1 MILRYSNC
9 GWNCNGVKRFH
20 HAQLL
25 DAEEDEWEE
34 WLLCSTNTSH
44 IIQCLHHLAVQRLQV
59 RRSREVVALAR
70 LRRQVQRLRDG
81 RLDVARPNLRRQRV
95 EPVADSHLPCLWR
108 GLYRW
113 SWGGLWRRPWLR
125 LRLGGG
131 SFDGSPGG
139 QLLLVGDHHRVDR
152 VAARRRGAAHRPQAG
167 WRCLLRWGW
176 WPLLWRGLWGWG
188 FRGGGLLIGGN
199 WSDGGGLLIGGN
211 WSDGGGLLIGGNW
224 SDGGRLLIGESGPNG
239 GSSES
244 DSGRRRG

>member
-152 VAARRRGAAHRPQAG
+152 VAARRGAAHRPQAG

-199 WSDGGGLLIGGN
+199 WSDGG
-211 WSDGGGLLIGGNW
+211 
-224 SDGGRLLIGESGPNG
+224 RLLIGESGPNG
-239 GSSES
+239 GRSES
-244 DSGRRRG
+244 DGGRRRG

>member
-176 WPLLWRGLWGWG
+176 RPLLWRGLCGCLWGWG

-199 WSDGGGLLIGGN
+199 WSDGGR
-211 WSDGGGLLIGGNW
+211 LLIGGNW
-224 SDGGRLLIGESGPNG
+224 SDGGRLLIGGSGPNG
-239 GSSES
+239 GRSES
-244 DSGRRRG
+244 DGGRRRG